1 MVEAS
6 RTLKQDTDLL
16 WEWMSDRNLWRRSEA
31 FETVDADYFDAGTY
45 VRLQQVL
52 MREVAERSVVIE
64 TLPSSN
70 VRISH
75 YQTFGEHHAL
85 RWMRVPAFMQEGDPE
100 IMVSI
105 GSDDPGIFA
114 GDLNGEFYQLY
125 GALRNHGLG
134 DKAAMQYLQPLNER
148 GRQY

>member
-1 MVEAS
+1 
-6 RTLKQDTDLL
+6 
-16 WEWMSDRNLWRRSEA
+16 MSDRNLWRRSEA

-114 GDLNGEFYQLY
+114 GDLNGEFYQLLT
-125 GALRNHGLG
+125 GAPNSALRVI
-134 DKAAMQYLQPLNER
+134 R
-148 GRQY
+148 V